1 MSSSGCAVDH
11 FSPRMIIDRNPDFYS
26 ALDNGEV
33 RLTMLEDGRSDDDLG
48 GVEARPSG
56 GEDG

>member
-11 FSPRMIIDRNPDFYS
+11 FSPRMIIDGNPNFYS
-26 ALDNGEV
+26 ALDNREV
-33 RLTMLEDGRSDDDLG
+33 RLMMLEDGRSDHDLG
-48 GVEARPSG
+48 IVEARPSG